1 MDNKWT
7 YIYKVLATIH
17 NYDNS
22 LSKER
27 LIDKI
32 VNKYNLSKDR
42 KIYFDDNLAIRFS
55 YSKNGKFSNTI
66 LSLSH
71 LQKYD
76 FYPDAVLFTK
86 DFYAFLLVSRVVQT
100 HNQPYKGG
108 SISPSAWGF
117 P

>member
-76 FYPDAVLFTK
+76 DRPVFVCLNTPQK
-86 DFYAFLLVSRVVQT
+86 NIIFLCNT
-100 HNQPYKGG
+100 T
-108 SISPSAWGF
+108 F
-117 P
+117 